1 MQGKRLAVLVFL
13 LGVLPAMA
21 KAQSDGLGDGA
32 PVRIGNGR
40 IALVFDPTT
49 GAWTGLVDKADGRDL
64 AVAPEAG
71 IAAWPPALRIW
82 QAVVAPVEM
91 ALVEMALADDG

>member
-32 PVRIGNGR
+32 PVRIGS
-40 IALVFDPTT
+40 
-49 GAWTGLVDKADGRDL
+49 
-64 AVAPEAG
+64 
-71 IAAWPPALRIW
+71 
-82 QAVVAPVEM
+82 
-91 ALVEMALADDG
+91 